1 MSDLLAEG
9 VQVVRSAEE
18 SLRELMQTAVREG
31 QYDRVTVLASW
42 AELLSRIPD
51 DNNATSYEGPKKEMH
66 RKTFGLAVSVGEIVD
81 G

>member
-18 SLRELMQTAVREG
+18 SLRDLMQTAVREG

-51 DNNATSYEGPKKEMH
+51 EVNRSSPLPNNGGQDSSTPTSPV
-66 RKTFGLAVSVGEIVD
+66 RRVQR
-81 G
+81 